1 KVKKW
6 HSICNSLYF
15 LFLPP
20 TEPSFSD
27 TESSFF
33 PFIDLTVQK
42 CRIAGITLI
51 SHPKKLNF
59 SDAESACRQ
68 LGLQLASKTQ
78 VEKAWNHGFETCSF
92 GWVSDKWLVISRVV
106 PNPKCGQN
114 KTGVADWK
122 VPLSHRYHCFCFNS
136 SDIWIDSC
144 IPETGT
150 TLLSATDPE
159 VNSSSTA
166 SSQGITETPTATESP
181 KPQIS
186 RKTFRIKCVTE
197 TILPTVQTI
206 LESEEE
212 MAVPN
217 GNQAAFTND
226 SVVFGGVPIA
236 LLVLALIFFVAS
248 AVLAVCYIKKY
259 KRTRPFSNKKPQ
271 KERIEAKVI
280 KDAKSID
287 NTPEK
292 ESKNNGKKAEE
303 PQTKPE
309 ATVKCMEAEV

>member
-1 KVKKW
+1 MAKLPLARALITKVFGK
-6 HSICNSLYF
+6 
-15 LFLPP
+15 
-20 TEPSFSD
+20 
-27 TESSFF
+27 SSFRCS
-33 PFIDLTVQK
+33 LTFQLQCVESLK
-42 CRIAGITLI
+42 GHSEKSTTLCHLSSYFVNENASSA
-51 SHPKKLNF
+51 SH
-59 SDAESACRQ
+59 
-68 LGLQLASKTQ
+68 LGLILRT
-78 VEKAWNHGFETCSF
+78 VH
-92 GWVSDKWLVISRVV
+92 
-106 PNPKCGQN
+106 
-114 KTGVADWK
+114 
-122 VPLSHRYHCFCFNS
+122 
-136 SDIWIDSC
+136 IWIDSC

>member
-1 KVKKW
+1 MGTYSGVTLVLF
-6 HSICNSLYF
+6 SIWIMKF
-15 LFLPP
+15 LAQG
-20 TEPSFSD
+20 SFSVK
-27 TESSFF
+27 
-33 PFIDLTVQK
+33 DLTIQE

-59 SDAESACRQ
+59 SEAESACRQ

-78 VEKAWNHGFETCSF
+78 VENARNHGFETCSF
-92 GWVSDKWLVISRVV
+92 GWVADKWLVISRVI

-114 KTGVADWK
+114 KIGVADWK
-122 VPLSHRYHCFCFNS
+122 VPLNRKFHGFCFNS

-166 SSQGITETPTATESP
+166 SSQGITEMLTATESP
-181 KPQIS
+181 KPQIP

-197 TILPTVQTI
+197 TILQTVQTT

-212 MAVPN
+212 IAVPD
-217 GNQAAFTND
+217 GNRAAFTND

-236 LLVLALIFFVAS
+236 LLVLALTFFMAS
-248 AVLAVCYIKKY
+248 AVLAVCYIRKY
-259 KRTRPFSNKKPQ
+259 KRTCPFSDKKPQ

-287 NTPEK
+287 SAPEK

-309 ATVKCMEAEV
+309 ATVKCVEAEV